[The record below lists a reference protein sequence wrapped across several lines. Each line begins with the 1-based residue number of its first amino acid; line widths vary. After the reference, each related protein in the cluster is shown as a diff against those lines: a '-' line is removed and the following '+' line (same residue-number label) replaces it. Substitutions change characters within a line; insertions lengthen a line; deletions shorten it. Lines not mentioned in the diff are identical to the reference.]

1 MSMKLKLSDINLML
15 DIIFDYK
22 QYFERKDNEVWYDEV
37 DKLENKL
44 INIVKSNS
52 KNRGENN

>member
-1 MSMKLKLSDINLML
+1 MKVKLSDINLML

-44 INIVKSNS
+44 INIVNSNS